1 MSRVSCLVPVVMVA
15 MAAPGV
21 GGEGGKASRP
31 RLDLRATPPTAFS
44 PARVQAIGRLVGGE
58 DMDELYCPAVEWS
71 WGDGAVSARE
81 GDCPPFDADT
91 RMARHF
97 SADHHYRQPG
107 DYSVRLTLRRAG
119 RPVAV
124 ATASISIR
132 ALGEASPGDGWAFV
146 R

>member
-1 MSRVSCLVPVVMVA
+1 MLLVVLA
-15 MAAPGV
+15 AAAPGV
-21 GGEGGKASRP
+21 GGEGDKPSRP

-58 DMDELYCPAVEWS
+58 DIDEFYCPAVEWN

-81 GDCPPFDADT
+81 SDCPPFDGET
-91 RMARHF
+91 KMARAF

-124 ATASISIR
+124 AAASISIR
-132 ALGEASPGDGWAFV
+132 APGEASPGDGWASV

>member
-1 MSRVSCLVPVVMVA
+1 MARVSFLMPIVVVA
-15 MAAPGV
+15 MAAPGA
-21 GGEGGKASRP
+21 GGESGKASRP

-58 DMDELYCPAVEWS
+58 DLDEFYCPAVEWN
-71 WGDGAVSARE
+71 WGDGTVSAQE
-81 GDCPPFDADT
+81 GDCPPFDGETKMGRA
-91 RMARHF
+91 F
-97 SADHHYRQPG
+97 SAHHHYRQAG

-124 ATASISIR
+124 AAASISIR
-132 ALGEASPGDGWAFV
+132 APGEASPGDGWAFV

>member
-58 DMDELYCPAVEWS
+58 DLDELYCPAVEWS

-81 GDCPPFDADT
+81 GDWSALQRGHEDGPALLGGPPLPA
-91 RMARHF
+91 
-97 SADHHYRQPG
+97 
-107 DYSVRLTLRRAG
+107 AG
-119 RPVAV
+119 
-124 ATASISIR
+124 
-132 ALGEASPGDGWAFV
+132 
-146 R
+146 